1 MGRFVVLVDDEE
13 GILKVLQRELKSW
26 AGDRELEIRSF
37 TRGEDALKFL
47 AENHLDVILVISD
60 QRMPGVKGHELLA
73 TCSQR
78 YPGILLLMLT
88 GYADVQDITKAI
100 RSGITSFILKPWDHD
115 DLIYEIT
122 KAYNLYEL
130 RVRNRRYLQLI
141 KNELS
146 LAAILRETVAR
157 DGDYDYGW
165 CGVGYRQRV
174 SPEQNLSGVDVMQH
188 IPVGPDHLMLF
199 SCRIDSDGVRG
210 SMVGGAILLRI
221 FSIMLERTDCS
232 DYDIASLSAEIGAIV
247 GVIEREIPTVIVRYT
262 LAVLRRRELTI
273 EYTGNGYAP
282 WLVVRGGEYGEIT
295 VEENGMGRVA
305 TSRVGNSDTIVIAS
319 PGVLEKMT
327 DPAETNTVRTL
338 ARRVREAGDR
348 ESLAARVDYVLDLV
362 QSHQDQ
368 DQPMDLALMIVRVNE
383 EG

>member
-232 DYDIASLSAEIGAIV
+232 IV